1 MGLSLS
7 GYESF
12 EPGIGLGVL
21 VPTPPVPTITIPMRS
36 SSALDL
42 LDFAGCKLFEP
53 FLGLNGLAPPSFG
66 PNLYHSTALLF
77 GVCVFYFMPLEPSWP
92 GTGPF

>member
-12 EPGIGLGVL
+12 EPGIGLGGL
-21 VPTPPVPTITIPMRS
+21 VPTPPVPTSTIPMRS
-36 SSALDL
+36 SSELSL

-53 FLGLNGLAPPSFG
+53 FLGVDGLAPPSFG
-66 PNLYHSTALLF
+66 PTSTIQLLPF
-77 GVCVFYFMPLEPSWP
+77 SEFVLFYSMLLEPSWP